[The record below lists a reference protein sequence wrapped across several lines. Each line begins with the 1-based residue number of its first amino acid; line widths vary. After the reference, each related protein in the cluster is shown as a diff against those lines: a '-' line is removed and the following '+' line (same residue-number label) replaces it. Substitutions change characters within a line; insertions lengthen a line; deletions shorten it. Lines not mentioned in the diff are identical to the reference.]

1 MEENQVFA
9 LARTLQNTTGAQRE
23 IASFLDAMRQKIDV
37 EYLQKIRTAAALQQQ
52 EAVSQPPKEVT
63 LLRALSAFV
72 DTNTQKRFHDICQS
86 LLFCH
91 TLQQIQNGMYGED
104 ALLEARSQG
113 ESYVSPASLQFAG
126 FCMMLSLLE
135 QAQTTK
141 D

>member
-9 LARTLQNTTGAQRE
+9 LARTLQNTTSAQRE
-23 IASFLDAMRQKIDV
+23 IASFLDTMRQKIDI
-37 EYLQKIRTAAALQQQ
+37 EYLQKIRTAATLQQQ

-72 DTNTQKRFHDICQS
+72 DTDTQKRLHDVCQS
-86 LLFCH
+86 LLFFFL
-91 TLQQIQNGMYGED
+91 LQQIQNGMHYYD
-104 ALLEARSQG
+104 ALLQARSQG
-113 ESYVSPASLQFAG
+113 ESFVSPASLQFAG

-135 QAQTTK
+135 QTQNT

>member
-9 LARTLQNTTGAQRE
+9 LARTLQNTTSAQSE
-23 IASFLDAMRQKIDV
+23 IASFLDTMRQKIDI
-37 EYLQKIRTAAALQQQ
+37 EYLQKIRTAATLQQQ

-72 DTNTQKRFHDICQS
+72 DTDTQKRLHDVCQS

-91 TLQQIQNGMYGED
+91 TLQQIQNGMHYDD
-104 ALLEARSQG
+104 ALLQARSQG
-113 ESYVSPASLQFAG
+113 ESFVSPASLQFAG

-135 QAQTTK
+135 QTQNT

>member
-23 IASFLDAMRQKIDV
+23 IASFLDSMRQKIDT
-37 EYLQKIRTAAALQQQ
+37 EYIQKIRTAAALQQQ

-72 DTNTQKRFHDICQS
+72 DTDTQKRLQDVCQG

-91 TLQQIQNGMYGED
+91 TLQQIQSGMCDD
-104 ALLEARSQG
+104 ALLQARSQG
-113 ESYVSPASLQFAG
+113 ESCVSPASIQLAG
-126 FCMMLSLLE
+126 LCMMVSLLE
-135 QAQTTK
+135 QRQNTN
-141 D
+141 

>member
-23 IASFLDAMRQKIDV
+23 IASFLDTMRQKIDT
-37 EYLQKIRTAAALQQQ
+37 EYLQKIRAAAALQQQ
-52 EAVSQPPKEVT
+52 EAISQPPKEVT

-72 DTNTQKRFHDICQS
+72 DTDTQKRFHDVCQG

-91 TLQQIQNGMYGED
+91 TLQQIQNGMHYD
-104 ALLEARSQG
+104 DTLLQARSQG
-113 ESYVSPASLQFAG
+113 ESGLSPASIQLAG

-135 QAQTTK
+135 QAQK
-141 D
+141 PNP